1 MRGEGEEAEAE
12 VEASEAG
19 DARDDGEREA
29 GRKREAGLERE
40 AAVLVLL
47 DEALASWCAW
57 GKGGA
62 GEGEGGAVLRQRM
75 ADLLIELMVAKAAL
89 RDARGAA
96 GAAKAAKHEA
106 QAKAAKA
113 AKVAKHEAQAAKHEA
128 QAAKHEAQ
136 EHEALRVLQHQ
147 VRRSLRLAAQ
157 EIGESRGEDRVR
169 WMREELFRRGQEA
182 GAAGAA
188 LVATQAEPGAPSR
201 PANAASSASAASS
214 AGAASPSSAAAAG
227 SFDLGLWQR
236 FCAEVVKPA
245 AVEADR
251 RGEVSREIWAAL
263 GELGY
268 LQLFH
273 GEAQERSAPPAQ
285 AAHAQATPQGALLPA
300 MQALAEA
307 CGATFW
313 KATISSA
320 LCGKMLAAF
329 AQPARQARWSAA
341 LASGRA
347 IGAFAASERGSG
359 SDPASYAARLH
370 RRGGAWQLDGE
381 KDRIS
386 NAADA
391 DVAAVLCPAFDEAG
405 APLGL
410 ALAVVELAAAG
421 VSRHRHATMGLR
433 AMTFGRLRFAGVAL
447 DDAAVTLGT
456 TMPKILTVVEW
467 GQVVQALA
475 GLGAGRAA
483 LAEAERFLAERRSFG
498 RPLAGHPA
506 LREQLDGARRRLD
519 AAWALTREAVEG
531 KARGEVAGEPIVA
544 AKISGSEAGLAACQA
559 ALRLCGGWGYT
570 AELAVE
576 RLVRDAH
583 GNLPA
588 GLPNDRLRELLIA
601 PRLGVDPWATR
612 A

>member
-1 MRGEGEEAEAE
+1 MREPGERGR
-12 VEASEAG
+12 G
-19 DARDDGEREA
+19 DDARRREH
-29 GRKREAGLERE
+29 EEGLERE

-62 GEGEGGAVLRQRM
+62 AAGGGGAVLRQRM
-75 ADLLIELMVAKAAL
+75 ADLLIEGRVAKAAL
-89 RDARGAA
+89 HAARAAEGVDEGGGA
-96 GAAKAAKHEA
+96 GP
-106 QAKAAKA
+106 
-113 AKVAKHEAQAAKHEA
+113 
-128 QAAKHEAQ
+128 
-136 EHEALRVLQHQ
+136 EALRVLQDQ
-147 VRRSLRLAAQ
+147 VRRCLRLAAQ

-169 WMREELFRRGQEA
+169 WMREELFRRGQA
-182 GAAGAA
+182 
-188 LVATQAEPGAPSR
+188 
-201 PANAASSASAASS
+201 AASSASASAQPEGTTASAATTSASAGAQPEGATASS
-214 AGAASPSSAAAAG
+214 ATANASAIRSAQPEAATNSTTNATASARAPSRPAAPSSSSSSAPGA
-227 SFDLGLWQR
+227 FDLSLWQR

-251 RGEVSREIWAAL
+251 RQEVSREIWAAL

-273 GEAQERSAPPAQ
+273 GGASAHQ
-285 AAHAQATPQGALLPA
+285 APLLPA

-329 AQPARQARWSAA
+329 AQPALQARWGPP

-347 IGAFAASERGSG
+347 LGAFAASERGSG
-359 SDPASYAARLH
+359 SDPASYAARLV
-370 RRGGAWQLDGE
+370 RRGGGWILEGE

-386 NAADA
+386 NAGDA
-391 DVAAVLCPAFDEAG
+391 DVAAVLAPAFDEAG

-506 LREQLDGARRRLD
+506 LRDQLDGARRRLD
-519 AAWALTREAVEG
+519 AAGALTREAVAE
-531 KARGEVAGEPIVA
+531 KARGAIAGESIVA
-544 AKISGSEAGLAACQA
+544 AKVAGSEAGLFACQA

-601 PRLGVDPWATR
+601 PRLDEDPWATM
-612 A
+612 ALLE